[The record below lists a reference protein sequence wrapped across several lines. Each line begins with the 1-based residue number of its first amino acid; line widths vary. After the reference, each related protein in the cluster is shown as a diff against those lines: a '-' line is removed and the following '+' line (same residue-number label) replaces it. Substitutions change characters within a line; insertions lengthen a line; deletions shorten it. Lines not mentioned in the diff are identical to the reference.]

1 MSRTFSFLALLIV
14 VAAGMYIYMKQTQ
27 AVSPAGVEGN
37 TANPQATIDLA
48 GVKRDL
54 QQFAKAEQQHLAS
67 EGKYL
72 SLEEMRAGGDTGLP
86 NDSRGPFR
94 YSIEATGTNFTVTA
108 TYSGPPIAGVP
119 KAMRIGPDMQIS
131 SD

>member
-27 AVSPAGVEGN
+27 AVSPAG

-54 QQFAKAEQQHLAS
+54 LQFAKAEQQHLATD
-67 EGKYL
+67 GRYF
-72 SLEEMRAGGDTGLP
+72 SLEEMRSGGDTGLP
-86 NDSRGPFR
+86 NDSRGPFQ
-94 YSIEATGTNFTVTA
+94 YSVEASGTSFTATA
-108 TYSGPPIAGVP
+108 TYSGPPMTGVP
-119 KAMRIGPDMQIS
+119 KVMRIGPDMQVS
-131 SD
+131 SE